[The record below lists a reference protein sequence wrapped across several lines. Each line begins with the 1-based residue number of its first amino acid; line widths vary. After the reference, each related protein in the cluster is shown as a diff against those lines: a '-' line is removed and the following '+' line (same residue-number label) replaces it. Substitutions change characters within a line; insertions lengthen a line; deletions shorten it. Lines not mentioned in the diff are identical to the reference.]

1 MYFLGELFKQNMLT
15 PKIMVR
21 CILDLLKNRDEDRLE
36 CLCKLLT
43 TIGSA
48 LEKSQSLQQFFNQM
62 QEIVEKK
69 HGRISSRV
77 RFVQY
82 YIVSHRVGLI

>member
-1 MYFLGELFKQNMLT
+1 MLT

-21 CILDLLKNRDEDRLE
+21 CILDLLKNKDEDRLE

-43 TIGSA
+43 TIGKE
-48 LEKSQSLQQFFNQM
+48 LESSQSLAQFFNQM
-62 QEIVEKK
+62 QDIVEKK

-77 RFVQY
+77 RFVQFIIFLSLN
-82 YIVSHRVGLI
+82 YIQT